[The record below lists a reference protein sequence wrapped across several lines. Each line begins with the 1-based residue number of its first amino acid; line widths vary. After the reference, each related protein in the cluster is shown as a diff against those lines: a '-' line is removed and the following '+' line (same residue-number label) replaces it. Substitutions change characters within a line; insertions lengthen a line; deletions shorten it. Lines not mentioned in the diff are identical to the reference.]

1 MAFNGGQRDDG
12 VANSNNNNNNGSCCL
27 CCCLCCSAQWSET
40 VIKVK
45 LTISERFTVD
55 ISHDSLVMRFSRIKD
70 AAAVPSLSLF
80 LSLCLCLPPSHAA
93 QCNRITNI
101 CLVASRLALT
111 RIGVRVSALGADTL
125 VSVATLSWLV
135 ATTANAFVKRKL
147 IKIMSFRANVTRAA
161 LRCLALRWWMS
172 SALAQLSLCVCS
184 LQICQIGTDR
194 EGDRQRERETETEL
208 SCLGS

>member
-80 LSLCLCLPPSHAA
+80 LSLSLCLPPSHAA
-93 QCNRITNI
+93 QCNRIANI
-101 CLVASRLALT
+101 CLVSSRLALS
-111 RIGVRVSALGADTL
+111 RHQHGS
-125 VSVATLSWLV
+125 VSVYPHWEL
-135 ATTANAFVKRKL
+135 
-147 IKIMSFRANVTRAA
+147 TRW
-161 LRCLALRWWMS
+161 CRWQPCHGWW
-172 SALAQLSLCVCS
+172 QP
-184 LQICQIGTDR
+184 
-194 EGDRQRERETETEL
+194 QRML
-208 SCLGS
+208 L